1 MNNREVIAMAWATM
15 RAHPLRSF
23 LALLG
28 LVMGVAT
35 LIMVMTLV
43 PGANTY
49 VEQKVANLGYRFFEV
64 LKVPIWIAN
73 FDELFKAL
81 RNKDLTPDDLQAVAD
96 SCRYCEAVGAQI
108 VTGTGRVRY
117 RDKEL
122 TDVAIIGQTSNMSF
136 IGTRTL
142 ETGRFFTAF
151 EDRAASPVT
160 VIGYGIAEK
169 FFGGTGVLG
178 KTVHYGSEDLQVLGT
193 IEKIGS
199 VLGQDQDNFIL
210 IPLGTYRRL
219 RGTRNSL
226 QFEIR
231 AANDAVFDRAM
242 DEVRVQM
249 RARRH
254 IMPGAKEDFYFGT
267 PDSYMELW
275 NSISG
280 AFFMVFVM
288 ISAISAVVGGIVI
301 MNIMLVSVTERT
313 KEIGVRRACGARQRD
328 ILRQFLA
335 EALLQ
340 CLMGGGIGI
349 AIGFGAAVLLKTLTS
364 FPADVK
370 TWVAVTGLFFASVIG
385 LFFGIYPAMKAAR
398 LDPVTALRT
407 DN

>member
-1 MNNREVIAMAWATM
+1 MGNREVITMAWATM

-35 LIMVMTLV
+35 LITVMTLV
-43 PGANTY
+43 QGANTY
-49 VEQKVANLGYRFFEV
+49 VEQKVANLGVRVFEV
-64 LKVPIWIAN
+64 SKAPIVISNFEEFLKAQH
-73 FDELFKAL
+73 
-81 RNKDLTPDDLQAVAD
+81 NKDLTLEDLQAVQDA
-96 SCRYCEAVGAQI
+96 CHNCEAVGAQI
-108 VTGTGRVRY
+108 VVGTGRVRY

-122 TDVAIIGQTSNMSF
+122 SDVAIIGQTSNMSF

-151 EDRAASPVT
+151 EDRSAASVA

-169 FFGGTGVLG
+169 LFGGTGVLG
-178 KTVHYGSEDLQVLGT
+178 KSVHYGSEDFQVLGT

-210 IPLGTYRRL
+210 IPLGTYMRL
-219 RGTRNSL
+219 RGTHQSL
-226 QFEIR
+226 QMEIR
-231 AANDAVFDRAM
+231 AASDLVFDRAM
-242 DEVRVQM
+242 DEVRVQL

-254 IMPGAKEDFYFGT
+254 ILPGAKEDFYFGT

-335 EALLQ
+335 EAVLQ
-340 CLMGGGIGI
+340 CLMGGTIGI
-349 AIGFGAAVLLKTLTS
+349 LLGFGAALLLKTLTS

-370 TWVAVTGLFFASVIG
+370 TWVALTGLFFASVIG
-385 LFFGIYPAMKAAR
+385 LFFGIYPAVKAAR
-398 LDPVTALRT
+398 LDPVVALRA